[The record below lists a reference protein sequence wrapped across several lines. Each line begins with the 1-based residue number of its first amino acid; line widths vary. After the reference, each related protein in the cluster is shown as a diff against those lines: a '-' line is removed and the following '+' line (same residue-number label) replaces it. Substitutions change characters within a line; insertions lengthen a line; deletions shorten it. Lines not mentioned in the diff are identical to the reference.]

1 MRLLNELHEVR
12 IASGRREVDGVVR
25 VRGIDLTAEGRGVV
39 LARHEPVAVIVRE
52 AGVIE
57 RVSLAPH
64 AINSSALIAIVGA
77 PIVARV
83 IARLMSS
90 RRSR

>member
-1 MRLLNELHEVR
+1 MRLLNELQEVR

-64 AINSSALIAIVGA
+64 AINSSAPIAIVGA

>member
-1 MRLLNELHEVR
+1 MRLLNELREVR
-12 IASGRREVDGVVR
+12 IASGRREVDGVIR
-25 VRGIDLTAEGRGVV
+25 VRGIDLTADGRGVM

-52 AGVIE
+52 AGAIE

-64 AINSSALIAIVGA
+64 AMKSSALIAIVGA

-90 RRSR
+90 RRSG